1 MSQLRFNIFR
11 KNIQSGRRDNQV
23 LLPSPESQ
31 ISLGVQFPE
40 VAGSQPFRC
49 IRSAQSTIFPI
60 SCRDISAAHQNF
72 SVFRQLEF
80 PPRQNLSNAALR
92 RPKRVIQTDQRRRLR
107 HAVALH
113 DGIPKSLEKQF
124 RLARKRRASTNKR
137 PESPAEHSVNAPKNP
152 RAFQK
157 RPAFTTLYGRVK
169 PRPPSARIHL
179 AFDSS

>member
-157 RPAFTTLYGRVK
+157 RPAFRTL
-169 PRPPSARIHL
+169 
-179 AFDSS
+179 